1 MCAGTEFGRGRTS
14 HGPNTVVGARF
25 SVAGAQGEEHHC
37 MALLRVV
44 WQGFWHFERFEGQV
58 EASVLELTT
67 RVRVSIYA
75 WHSTTARAAESQA
88 TLTVQ
93 SARNKRIPQLS
104 VTPASTRK
112 GAGAVAGMLKKF
124 VLLPVL
130 YLRKGNYIGAAA
142 PGGVY
147 WPGTRLN
154 VTVWSTLDRTS
165 SRLLLFRAGFVIF
178 AN

>member
-25 SVAGAQGEEHHC
+25 SAAGAQGEEHHC

-44 WQGFWHFERFEGQV
+44 WQGFWHFERFEGQA

-67 RVRVSIYA
+67 RV

-93 SARNKRIPQLS
+93 SARNKRIPQ
-104 VTPASTRK
+104 
-112 GAGAVAGMLKKF
+112 F
-124 VLLPVL
+124 VRHSRFNPQRSGCCSWHVEKVRSSPRALLEE
-130 YLRKGNYIGAAA
+130 R
-142 PGGVY
+142 
-147 WPGTRLN
+147 
-154 VTVWSTLDRTS
+154 
-165 SRLLLFRAGFVIF
+165 
-178 AN
+178 